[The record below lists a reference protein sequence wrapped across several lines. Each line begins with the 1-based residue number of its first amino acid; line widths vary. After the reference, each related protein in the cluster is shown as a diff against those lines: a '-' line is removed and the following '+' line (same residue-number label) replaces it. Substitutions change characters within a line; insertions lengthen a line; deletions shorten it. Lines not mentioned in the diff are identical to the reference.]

1 MDESRIKEIAE
12 IVAEIW
18 LSGKN
23 NSQAFDFHECSSRE
37 RWVARLVKL
46 YEGKSGQTRAE
57 TLKELKEYLDKTH
70 PYKEDI
76 FPTTNKQAAEFMKSR
91 GFTDENIT
99 AISGCLMRHGYWVA
113 QRNINHFEE
122 D

>member
-1 MDESRIKEIAE
+1 MDKSRLLTDEEILR
-12 IVAEIW
+12 IYKNKNW
-18 LSGKN
+18 LIFEPDLQRGTTIAKF
-23 NSQAFDFHECSSRE
+23 QDT
-37 RWVARLVKL
+37 K
-46 YEGKSGQTRAE
+46 TRAE
-57 TLKELKEYLDKTH
+57 TLKELKEYLDKNH

-76 FPTTNKQAAEFMKSR
+76 FPTTNKQAAGFMKSK

-113 QRNINHFEE
+113 LRNIEHFEE